1 MYALDAAPLGYYTR
15 LLNYN
20 CALLTFTNIM
30 EGSKWVLDNVLKLML
45 SNVSRDQDLKK
56 PQKSYKGKLTE
67 SFFLLAKKIENLIW
81 AAYFNAIHN
90 IALTDPN
97 WYFLQLG

>member
-1 MYALDAAPLGYYTR
+1 
-15 LLNYN
+15 
-20 CALLTFTNIM
+20 
-30 EGSKWVLDNVLKLML
+30 ML

-67 SFFLLAKKIENLIW
+67 FFFLLAKKVENLIG
-81 AAYFNAIHN
+81 ATYFNAIHN

-97 WYFLQLG
+97 